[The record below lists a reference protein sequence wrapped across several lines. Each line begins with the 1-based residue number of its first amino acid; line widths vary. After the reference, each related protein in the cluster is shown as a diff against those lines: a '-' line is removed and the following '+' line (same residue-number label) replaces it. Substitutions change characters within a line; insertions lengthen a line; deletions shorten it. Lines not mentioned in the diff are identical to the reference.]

1 MMSKEETIG
10 TLENAKHFTY
20 GDEKFNDAFDSAIN
34 YLKEAM
40 WIPVTERLPEEGEKV
55 LATHLGG
62 LNPNRQVIEHI
73 YDKGFTLGWDMD
85 LDMDSPTFGQRYMG
99 DVIAWMPEPEPYE
112 EGE

>member
-34 YLKEAM
+34 YLKETS
-40 WIPVTERLPEEGEKV
+40 WIPVTERLPHKDGRYFV
-55 LATHLGG
+55 TTS
-62 LNPNRQVIEHI
+62 V
-73 YDKGFTLGWDMD
+73 WDVSD
-85 LDMDSPTFGQRYMG
+85 NGKLHPTPYVALETFKNGKWSFDG
-99 DVIAWMPEPEPYE
+99 DDDDDNEWVTAWLQMEMPEPYK

>member
-34 YLKEAM
+34 YLKETS
-40 WIPVTERLPEEGEKV
+40 WIPVTERLPEKEGLYLVTKKDDYDGYIATEWFYQDKTWSTGWKV
-55 LATHLGG
+55 
-62 LNPNRQVIEHI
+62 V
-73 YDKGFTLGWDMD
+73 
-85 LDMDSPTFGQRYMG
+85 
-99 DVIAWMPEPEPYE
+99 AWMPLPKTY